1 MSAEWRLFLLALR
14 YFTRIPVPAG
24 VLRGAAP
31 FNDAARYLPLVGIV
45 VGAGGGALY
54 WLAALVWPTSLA
66 VLLSMLGVVLLTGAM
81 HEQGLA
87 ATCAVLGDTQ
97 RRERALQAG
106 DSGQRS
112 GFGALGLLFV
122 QLIRYDAL
130 LGLSSAQLPFAL
142 PAHVGLGLTM
152 VAGHAASRALV
163 VSAIT
168 HRSAARIT
176 TGAMTFA
183 LLCGFLPATLL
194 GTAGMVGL
202 AAAIVVRM
210 GFVHAVGARLGEQPG
225 DLLGAT
231 QQLTEVAFYLGALAT
246 WTYI

>member
-24 VLRGAAP
+24 VLRGATP
-31 FNDAARYLPLVGIV
+31 FNEAARYLPLVGIV
-45 VGAGGGALY
+45 VGAAGGALY
-54 WLAALVWPTSLA
+54 WLAALVWPASLA
-66 VLLSMLGVVLLTGAM
+66 VLLSMLAVVLLTGAM

-87 ATCAVLGDTQ
+87 ASCALLGNAQ
-97 RRERALQAG
+97 PRERALQAADTG
-106 DSGQRS
+106 RRS

-130 LGLSSAQLPFAL
+130 LGLSSAQLAIEL

-168 HRSAARIT
+168 HRSQARIT
-176 TGAMTFA
+176 AGALAFA

-194 GTAGMVGL
+194 GTPGMVGL
-202 AAAIVVRM
+202 AAAIAVRIV
-210 GFVHAVGARLGEQPG
+210 FVHSVGARLDEQPG

-246 WTYI
+246 WTYT